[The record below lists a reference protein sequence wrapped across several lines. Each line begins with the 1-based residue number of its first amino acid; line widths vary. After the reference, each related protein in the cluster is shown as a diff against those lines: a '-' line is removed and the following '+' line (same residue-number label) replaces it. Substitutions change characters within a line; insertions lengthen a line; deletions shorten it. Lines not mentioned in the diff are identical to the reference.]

1 MWQSIGLTL
10 LLLLGHTLIRR
21 LIHKSL
27 LALGQSKQV
36 SENRVLDV
44 AHVFHF
50 LLGCATLLVLAG
62 VWGLDFSRLVVL
74 ASSFFAVLGV
84 AMVAQWSILSNITA
98 SITIFFAFPYKIGDR
113 IRILDKDDSVT
124 GVITEI
130 GLFYVRVRDDNG
142 DSGHLSGQPDPAKAG
157 QKAGGQGG
165 GTAATGIESNRINKR
180 LPREPFYCAVGGA
193 SVRRSGR
200 GAPPEPGSRPPD
212 ADVRGPARRCRN

>member
-1 MWQSIGLTL
+1 MTTWESFGVTL
-10 LLLLGHTLIRR
+10 LLLLGHTLVRG

-27 LALGQSKQV
+27 LALAQTRQV
-36 SENRVLDV
+36 SENRVLYV
-44 AHVFHF
+44 EHVFHF
-50 LLGCATLLVLAG
+50 LLGCATLLILAG

-142 DSGHLSGQPDPAKAG
+142 DLVTYPANLIL
-157 QKAGGQGG
+157 QK
-165 GTAATGIESNRINKR
+165 
-180 LPREPFYCAVGGA
+180 P
-193 SVRRSGR
+193 VRRLEGK
-200 GAPPEPGSRPPD
+200 GVDPLQPE
-212 ADVRGPARRCRN
+212 

>member
-27 LALGQSKQV
+27 LALGQSRQV
-36 SENRVLDV
+36 SENRVLYV

-98 SITIFFAFPYKIGDR
+98 SITIFFAFP
-113 IRILDKDDSVT
+113 
-124 GVITEI
+124 
-130 GLFYVRVRDDNG
+130 
-142 DSGHLSGQPDPAKAG
+142 
-157 QKAGGQGG
+157 
-165 GTAATGIESNRINKR
+165 
-180 LPREPFYCAVGGA
+180 
-193 SVRRSGR
+193 
-200 GAPPEPGSRPPD
+200 
-212 ADVRGPARRCRN
+212 

>member
-27 LALGQSKQV
+27 LALGQSRQV
-36 SENRVLDV
+36 SENRVLYV

-74 ASSFFAVLGV
+74 ASSFFAVLGVAMV

-142 DSGHLSGQPDPAKAG
+142 DLVTYPANLILQKPVRKLEGKVVEPLQP
-157 QKAGGQGG
+157 
-165 GTAATGIESNRINKR
+165 E
-180 LPREPFYCAVGGA
+180 
-193 SVRRSGR
+193 
-200 GAPPEPGSRPPD
+200 
-212 ADVRGPARRCRN
+212 

>member
-1 MWQSIGLTL
+1 MTTWESFGVTL
-10 LLLLGHTLIRR
+10 LLLLGHTLVRG

-27 LALGQSKQV
+27 MALGQSRQV
-36 SENRVLDV
+36 SENRVLYV
-44 AHVFHF
+44 EHVFHF
-50 LLGCATLLVLAG
+50 LLGCATLLILAG

-124 GVITEI
+124 GIITEI

-142 DSGHLSGQPDPAKAG
+142 DLVTYLANLIL
-157 QKAGGQGG
+157 QK
-165 GTAATGIESNRINKR
+165 
-180 LPREPFYCAVGGA
+180 P
-193 SVRRSGR
+193 VRRLEGKEAESTQ
-200 GAPPEPGSRPPD
+200 PE
-212 ADVRGPARRCRN
+212 

>member
-27 LALGQSKQV
+27 LALGQSRQV
-36 SENRVLDV
+36 SENRVLYV

-50 LLGCATLLVLAG
+50 LLGCATLLVLVLAG

-98 SITIFFAFPYKIGDR
+98 SITIFFAFPYRIGDR

-130 GLFYVRVRDDNG
+130 GLFYLRVRDDNG
-142 DSGHLSGQPDPAKAG
+142 DLVTYPANLILQKPVRKLEGKLAEPLQP
-157 QKAGGQGG
+157 
-165 GTAATGIESNRINKR
+165 E
-180 LPREPFYCAVGGA
+180 
-193 SVRRSGR
+193 
-200 GAPPEPGSRPPD
+200 
-212 ADVRGPARRCRN
+212 